1 MTVNWLASLKDVP
14 WSKVIGM
21 APTIVENGKKLWD
34 RVSSKAGGDGSGE
47 TTQSAADLPVPAA
60 IVAFELR
67 LEALEKK
74 SAQLRE
80 EAVASFDVVRSITD
94 QHSQVVQAVD
104 VLLVR
109 TRLLVRVSIL
119 LGIACIALLA
129 LVLSK

>member
-1 MTVNWLASLKDVP
+1 MSVNWLASLKDVP

-21 APTIVENGKKLWD
+21 APTIVENGKKLWGK
-34 RVSSKAGGDGSGE
+34 VSNRTGGDRSGE
-47 TTQSAADLPVPAA
+47 TTQSAAELPVPAA
-60 IVAFELR
+60 IAAFELR

-109 TRLLVRVSIL
+109 TQVLVRISIL
-119 LGIACIALLA
+119 LGVACVALFVF
-129 LVLSK
+129 VLSR

>member
-1 MTVNWLASLKDVP
+1 MAVNWFASFKDVP

-34 RVSSKAGGDGSGE
+34 KVSSRTEGDGSGE
-47 TTQSAADLPVPAA
+47 TTQSAAQLPVTEA
-60 IVAFELR
+60 IAAFELR

-80 EAVASFDVVRSITD
+80 EAVASFEVVRSITD

-109 TRLLVRVSIL
+109 TRVLVRISIL
-119 LGIACIALLA
+119 LGVVCVALFV
-129 LVLSK
+129 LVLSR

>member
-1 MTVNWLASLKDVP
+1 MAVKWFASFKDVP

-34 RVSSKAGGDGSGE
+34 KVSSRTEGDGSGK
-47 TTQSAADLPVPAA
+47 TTQSAAQLPVPAA
-60 IVAFELR
+60 IAAFELR

-109 TRLLVRVSIL
+109 TRVLVRISIL
-119 LGIACIALLA
+119 LGVVCVALLG
-129 LVLSK
+129 LVLSR